1 MINFRFHLVSLI
13 AVFLAIGL
21 GVLVGSTVVDQEIV
35 DRLDRE
41 ISSVS
46 HESNQIKSDNSALKD
61 EVSRLNDF
69 LKKSSAYAVENRLTD
84 VPGRNHHEE
93 GRRSKCSRPRCSTR
107 YAPRRR
113 CSGRTLAQRQVAAE
127 HGQGSE
133 RAAVGHEGDG
143 EAAHS
148 RDAALHA
155 LVKRLATPAPAAKA
169 GHTAAVRDVVE
180 PLRSAGFL
188 DFTDGKKAD
197 LTAFPA
203 RKSRVLVLT
212 GSDSHLATTDTMLNL
227 VQSLLDA
234 NVPTVLGEV
243 YDPNAAGFM
252 RRPSGARRSSPVRGD
267 PTLAKNTSRPS
278 TTPSSHGRA
287 HRGGIALQQ
296 IAEGTVGH
304 YGYGT
309 GANETIPPFPQ

>member
-1 MINFRFHLVSLI
+1 M
-13 AVFLAIGL
+13 
-21 GVLVGSTVVDQEIV
+21 
-35 DRLDRE
+35 LD
-41 ISSVS
+41 SVR
-46 HESNQIKSDNSALKD
+46 A
-61 EVSRLNDF
+61 
-69 LKKSSAYAVENRLTD
+69 AGAD
-84 VPGRNHHEE
+84 VPGILWLNDKWQLNTAKDLSALQSATKVT
-93 GRRSKCSRPRCSTR
+93 GNV
-107 YAPRRR
+107 
-113 CSGRTLAQRQVAAE
+113 AQ
-127 HGQGSE
+127 
-133 RAAVGHEGDG
+133 
-143 EAAHS
+143 S
-148 RDAALHA
+148 RDAALRA

-212 GSDSHLATTDTMLNL
+212 GSDSHLATTDTMLNF

-243 YDPNAAGFM
+243 YDPNAAG
-252 RRPSGARRSSPVRGD
+252 PSPPKRGAALEPVRGD
-267 PTLAKNTSRPS
+267 PALAKRV
-278 TTPSSHGRA
+278 TTFDDAELPQGA
-287 HRGGIALQQ
+287 LTAAIALQQ